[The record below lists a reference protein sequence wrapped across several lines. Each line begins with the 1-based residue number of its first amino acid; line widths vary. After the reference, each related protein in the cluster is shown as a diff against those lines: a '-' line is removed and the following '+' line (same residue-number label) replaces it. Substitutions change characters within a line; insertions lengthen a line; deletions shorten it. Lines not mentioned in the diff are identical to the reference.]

1 VKRTLGFNSVVVLSV
16 NETPSPNETNRTSK
30 TNTTKHTKQMTDTN
44 TARITVANQKGGA
57 GKTTD
62 VIHTGG
68 ALSACGYNVLL
79 VDIDY
84 HGGLTCSLGYDEL
97 YYDTERTTLFDV
109 LDFDQMESVNDILV
123 EHEEFDILPAS
134 EKLANNKNIQTLL
147 EAPKSRER
155 LEMTLNELDADYDYI
170 IVDTPPSLNV
180 LTDNALVATGN
191 VVIPVIPEKLNANS
205 LQIFAKQLSSLE
217 QAYGD
222 INRLAIVC
230 NRVEQNAEHRD
241 TIEEIK
247 SAYSLPVFEIPKR
260 TDLSQSIGE
269 GVSVFGF
276 GKENQRVED
285 ARDLFNEIA
294 DLFDETFEKTAPEE
308 VEA

>member
-1 VKRTLGFNSVVVLSV
+1 
-16 NETPSPNETNRTSK
+16 
-30 TNTTKHTKQMTDTN
+30 MADTN
-44 TARITVANQKGGA
+44 TGRVTVANQKGGA

-68 ALSACGYNVLL
+68 ALTARGYDVLL

-84 HGGLTCSLGYDEL
+84 HGGLTCSLGYSDL
-97 YYDTERTTLFDV
+97 YYDTDRTTLFDV
-109 LDFDQMESVNDILV
+109 LDFDQMESVNDIIV

-155 LEMTLNELDADYDYI
+155 LGMTLDELNTDYDYI

-191 VVIPVIPEKLNANS
+191 VIIPVIPEKLNANS

-217 QAYGD
+217 PAYGD

-230 NRVEQNAEHRD
+230 NRVEQNSEHRG
-241 TIEEIK
+241 TIEEIG
-247 SAYSLPVFEIPKR
+247 SAYSLPIFEIPKR
-260 TDLSQSIGE
+260 TDLSQSIGK

-276 GKENQRVED
+276 GKENKRVED
-285 ARDLFNEIA
+285 ARELFNEIA
-294 DLFDETFEKTAPEE
+294 NLFDETFEKTAPAE
-308 VEA
+308 VEV